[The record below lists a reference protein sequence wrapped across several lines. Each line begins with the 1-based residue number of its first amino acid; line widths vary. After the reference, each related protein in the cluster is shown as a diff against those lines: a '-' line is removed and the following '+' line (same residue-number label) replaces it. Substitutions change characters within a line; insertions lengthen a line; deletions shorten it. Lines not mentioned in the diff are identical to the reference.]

1 MNLRPGGL
9 VTSALQDELLW
20 AAAWLYKATDD
31 RRYLANN
38 ADALGGTGWD
48 VKYPGVQILAA
59 MALRQGKAGAHA
71 DVLRLLMPRQGWLE
85 QRPANARWRS
95 ARLGPAELVAFAKSQ
110 VDFIL
115 GSNPRAH
122 GWLWRHVPA
131 VLAKEL
137 AEQAVRAGGHDNVSV
152 VLVLFRNFWA
162 RTPWQGN

>member
-85 QRPANARWRS
+85 QRPANAR
-95 ARLGPAELVAFAKSQ
+95 
-110 VDFIL
+110 
-115 GSNPRAH
+115 AH